1 MKIRKSSVAAAVAT
15 VAAGAMLAMS
25 TPAYAA
31 TTLTVWAD
39 DMVAK
44 SLTTVVKSY
53 EKANNVKV
61 NVVVKDFGKL
71 RDLFITASGAGN
83 APDIMAGAH
92 DWTGK
97 LVASGSVAPI
107 NLGAAK
113 AQLTAPAVAA
123 FLFQGKNYGVPM
135 ATENIAVLRNVKV
148 APTAPKTWAEMVKN
162 GVEIGFDAT
171 GGDPY
176 HFYPLQSSFGAPVF
190 TWDNGWTTKLGMGG
204 AKGAEYANWLA
215 DQKNNLK
222 AGIGWDDLICNLATG
237 KKAYWITG
245 PWATNSI
252 RDGVKGKCEGLG
264 TTGYSID
271 AFPSAGGYQAKQFL
285 GARGFY
291 LSAKSKNKVAAT
303 KFLTTFLTSKSV
315 QTQIYKDGGR
325 IPANKQSIAAA
336 GSDKNIAGFAAAGL
350 TAVPMPNIVAM
361 DSVWDKW
368 GKAEAAIVTGKSKD
382 PEGDWA
388 SMVAAIQK
396 IVDAG

>member
-31 TTLTVWAD
+31 TTITIWAD

-44 SLTTVVKSY
+44 SLTTVLKSY

-61 NVVVKDFGKL
+61 NVVIKDFGKL

-107 NLGAAK
+107 SLGTAK

-135 ATENIAVLRNVKV
+135 ATENIAVLRNVKA
-148 APTAPKTWAEMVKN
+148 APTAAKTWAEMVKN

-190 TWDNGWTTKLGMGG
+190 TWNNGWTTKLGMGG
-204 AKGAEYANWLA
+204 ANGANFANFLA
-215 DQKNNLK
+215 DNKNNLK

-245 PWATNSI
+245 P
-252 RDGVKGKCEGLG
+252 
-264 TTGYSID
+264 
-271 AFPSAGGYQAKQFL
+271 
-285 GARGFY
+285 
-291 LSAKSKNKVAAT
+291 
-303 KFLTTFLTSKSV
+303 
-315 QTQIYKDGGR
+315 
-325 IPANKQSIAAA
+325 
-336 GSDKNIAGFAAAGL
+336 
-350 TAVPMPNIVAM
+350 
-361 DSVWDKW
+361 
-368 GKAEAAIVTGKSKD
+368 
-382 PEGDWA
+382 
-388 SMVAAIQK
+388 
-396 IVDAG
+396 

>member
-1 MKIRKSSVAAAVAT
+1 MKIRKSGVAAAVAT
-15 VAAGAMLAMS
+15 VAAGAMLAVS

-31 TTLTVWAD
+31 TTITIWAD

-44 SLTTVVKSY
+44 SLTTVLKSY
-53 EKANNVKV
+53 EKANKVKV
-61 NVVVKDFGKL
+61 NVVIKDFGKL

-97 LVASGSVAPI
+97 LVASGAVAPI
-107 NLGAAK
+107 NLGAARS
-113 AQLTAPAVAA
+113 QLTAPAVSA

-135 ATENIAVLRNVKV
+135 ATENIAVLRNTKV
-148 APTAPKTWAEMVKN
+148 APTAPKSWAEMVRG
-162 GVEIGFDAT
+162 GVQIGFDAT

-190 TWDNGWTTKLGMGG
+190 TWNNGWTTKLGMGG
-204 AKGAEYANWLA
+204 QNGANFAEWLA
-215 DQKNNLK
+215 DQGSVLK
-222 AGIGWDDLICNLATG
+222 AGIGWDDLNCNLATG

-252 RDGVKGKCEGLG
+252 RDGIKGKCEGLG
-264 TTGYSID
+264 ATGYAID
-271 AFPSAGGYQAKQFL
+271 PIPSAGGYTAKQFL

-303 KFLTTFLTSKSV
+303 RLLTTFLTSKAV

-325 IPANKQSIAAA
+325 IPANKASIAAA
-336 GSDKNIAGFAAAGL
+336 GSDRNIAGFARAGA

-368 GKAEAAIVTGKSKD
+368 GKAEAAIVTGKSKN
-382 PEGDWA
+382 PAGDWEA
-388 SMVAAIQK
+388 MVVAIQK